1 MSKKKSSPL
10 LLKNN
15 QKPEVPVCKMK
26 CDNGLSPHLND
37 YDLTTFF
44 NKHSCNL
51 IIGKPASGKTSWLYS
66 WFKGT
71 KQDQMLRE
79 VYDNIYL
86 FQPSHSRSSMKDS
99 IFDKLD
105 ENKKYDEL
113 TFDNLN
119 DVLERIKNDDED
131 KSHAIIFDDMTAYL
145 RKDTA
150 VRNLLKEVCFNRRHY
165 HVSIYFLVQ
174 TYMSV
179 EPDIRKLF
187 SNIVCFKCS
196 KKEFNTIFEEL
207 IESRKDLADDIFK
220 IVYDVPYEYLF
231 VNTDTGRMF
240 KKFDEIL
247 IDE

>member
-1 MSKKKSSPL
+1 MISIKENKMPDL
-10 LLKNN
+10 
-15 QKPEVPVCKMK
+15 PVCKMN

-37 YDLTTFF
+37 YDLTKFF
-44 NKHSCNL
+44 NEHSCNL
-51 IIGKPASGKTSWLYS
+51 IIGKPRSGKTSWLYS

-71 KQDQMLRE
+71 KKNQMLRE

-86 FQPSHSRSSMKDS
+86 FQPSHSRKSMKDS

-105 ENKKYDEL
+105 EDKKFDEL
-113 TFDNLN
+113 TYDNLN
-119 DVLERIKNDDED
+119 EVLERIKNDDEE
-131 KSHAIIFDDMTAYL
+131 SNHAIIFDDMTAYL
-145 RKDTA
+145 RKDSA
-150 VRNLLKEVCFNRRHY
+150 VRQLLKEIVFNRRHY

-207 IESRKDLADDIFK
+207 IETKKDYADKIFK
-220 IVYDVPYEYLF
+220 IVYNQPYEYLF
-231 VNTDTGRMF
+231 VNTEHGKLF